1 MGSIHESA
9 KRMKFQ
15 EAHRTMTARIWR
27 NPGAVQESGKA
38 GQRCHPVTAAG
49 ITDFEL
55 RNSTVLLA
63 GVHCSDMFKFLVL
76 PQRNIF
82 KSYSWCV
89 TMKEVKQWQAADL
102 HKTKVITSQRAPLW
116 FIALLHHILVQ
127 LPIGFEDHL
136 PFLKKSGK
144 PPITKKY
151 KDIQKDTSMGGWLIY
166 CPFCMQ

>member
-1 MGSIHESA
+1 MKVLKEWSFKKLTGQWRHAYGATPEQS
-9 KRMKFQ
+9 KRVVKPDSVATQWLQQ
-15 EAHRTMTARIWR
+15 EKSQILNCATAQFCR
-27 NPGAVQESGKA
+27 EE
-38 GQRCHPVTAAG
+38 
-49 ITDFEL
+49 F
-55 RNSTVLLA
+55 LL
-63 GVHCSDMFKFLVL
+63 L

-136 PFLKKSGK
+136 RFLKKSGK
-144 PPITKKY
+144 PPTIKNY
-151 KDIQKDTSMGGWLIY
+151 KDIQKNTSMGGWLIY

>member
-63 GVHCSDMFKFLVL
+63 GVHCSDMFKFLLL

-102 HKTKVITSQRAPLW
+102 HKTKVIASQRAPLW

-144 PPITKKY
+144 PPTIKNY
-151 KDIQKDTSMGGWLIY
+151 NSIQKDTSMGGWLIY